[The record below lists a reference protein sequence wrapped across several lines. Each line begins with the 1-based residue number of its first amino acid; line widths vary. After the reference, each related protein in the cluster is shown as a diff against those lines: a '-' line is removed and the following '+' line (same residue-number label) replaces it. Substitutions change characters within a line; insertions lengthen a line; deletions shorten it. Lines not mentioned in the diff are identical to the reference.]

1 MNSPVAN
8 FCFCF
13 LPFLVL
19 RGNSQVVCETNFPV
33 EGASWGE
40 SPPWRH
46 KTEKKTHFPFLF
58 SVAERRTEKQEKREI
73 GKSSGMGRKQGEG
86 GSRHGAK
93 AIGRRRAIPHT
104 SSFGCGGGGG
114 TILFLLLPHPCFSSP
129 FSSSVQ
135 SIGGRRKKKRSQTN
149 QSPFPTISQRRR
161 TQKDEKFPF
170 APSSLFYQH
179 FWVENCIEASCAGD
193 GFAGLRS
200 EERFAL
206 RCIFLLSLAI
216 LFRGPLHAHH
226 KRLFFLR
233 CIQPPPPPI
242 ATKREDEEEKNPK
255 RTQRRGN
262 EATPSP
268 LPPKRGSKTHT
279 ERKKKKGK
287 KPFSSFSGKGEGGGA
302 RKFCVQSLLSNN
314 SDGFPFSSPH
324 LLC

>member
-1 MNSPVAN
+1 
-8 FCFCF
+8 
-13 LPFLVL
+13 
-19 RGNSQVVCETNFPV
+19 
-33 EGASWGE
+33 
-40 SPPWRH
+40 
-46 KTEKKTHFPFLF
+46 
-58 SVAERRTEKQEKREI
+58 
-73 GKSSGMGRKQGEG
+73 MGRKQGEG

-233 CIQPPPPPI
+233 CIQPPSPP
-242 ATKREDEEEKNPK
+242 KEKTRRK
-255 RTQRRGN
+255 RTQNEHKEGGMRRLLHLLFLLQREGQ
-262 EATPSP
+262 
-268 LPPKRGSKTHT
+268 KHT
-279 ERKKKKGK
+279 RRERRKKVKKNL
-287 KPFSSFSGKGEGGGA
+287 PLFSRERGRWLRS
-302 RKFCVQSLLSNN
+302 
-314 SDGFPFSSPH
+314 
-324 LLC
+324 